1 MQEHNELTQ
10 PNNNA
15 TDTTSLQ
22 PMDFTDIMDGMFSLY
37 RSHLRL
43 FLAIVAVYVVLG
55 FGIDQI
61 SVSLIQRGSIFGVNT
76 IIVGLAT
83 LCSAVVS
90 ILVIA
95 GLVYASAHVY
105 LRREMT
111 TEAAL
116 QQAWRR
122 FWPYLWSGILWGLVV
137 GGLFVTII
145 GIPFAIYFW
154 IRWGL
159 YSLPVLFEETT
170 GRNALRRST
179 ELVKGSWWRVFGIL
193 LAITLITFMI
203 AFILQ
208 VSSEFILSLIG
219 FAAPAAPANFLER
232 LQRLYMPISSEIGW
246 FSYSLRRLVSLSI
259 AFITMP
265 IGPIGSTL
273 LYFDLRIRKEV
284 YDLERSQNGG

>member
-10 PNNNA
+10 PNSNT
-15 TDTTSLQ
+15 TDTTAPQ
-22 PMDFTDIMDGMFSLY
+22 PMDFIDILDGILTLY
-37 RSHLRL
+37 RSYLRL
-43 FLAIVAVYVVLG
+43 FVRIVAVYVVLR
-55 FGIDQI
+55 FSIDQI
-61 SVSLIQRGSIFGVNT
+61 SVSLIQQGSILGINT
-76 IIVGLAT
+76 IVIGLT
-83 LCSAVVS
+83 GLCNAVVS

-105 LRREMT
+105 LRREIT
-111 TEAAL
+111 TGAAL

-122 FWPYLWSGILWGLVV
+122 FGSYLWSGILWGLGV

-145 GIPFAIYFW
+145 GIPFAIYFS

-179 ELVKGSWWRVFGIL
+179 ALVKGSWWRVFGIM
-193 LAITLITFMI
+193 LAISLISFMI
-203 AFILQ
+203 GFILQ
-208 VSSEFILSLIG
+208 ESFEFILSLLG
-219 FAAPAAPANFLER
+219 VAAPEAPANFLEQ

-246 FSYSLRRLVSLSI
+246 FSYSVRRLVSLSI

-273 LYFDLRIRKEV
+273 LYFDLRIRKET
-284 YDLERSQNGG
+284 YNIERSQNV